1 MKFSLSSLVFF
12 PRTVYISDI
21 NNNNNNNNNND
32 YNNEYDIGQKIN
44 ANKWIES
51 NNSSRRKKTAE
62 LSPLNPD
69 LYLHV
74 ISRKDYFRVCSRKL
88 QWV

>member
-12 PRTVYISDI
+12 PRAVYISDI
-21 NNNNNNNNNND
+21 NNNNNNND
-32 YNNEYDIGQKIN
+32 YNNENDIGQKIN
-44 ANKWIES
+44 ASKWIEN
-51 NNSSRRKKTAE
+51 NNSGRRKKTAE